1 MTRQRKGSWGFGRA
15 RTRCLQVVEI
25 RRTSNDDAAGIARVR
40 AESSRG
46 AYRGVVPGDYLDAI
60 DVAEWAQRQRRNIES
75 QSAGIV
81 SLVADDG
88 DLIVGWVATGPNW
101 MTDLPCARE
110 LCAIYLRPSHWRRGI
125 GKHLMTAAA
134 QSLIER
140 GVSSMILRVLTENRP
155 ARRFYESLGGSLV
168 SEHTYT
174 IGGVALPEIAYG
186 WPDLPDLTARA
197 GVSE

>member
-1 MTRQRKGSWGFGRA
+1 MRHA
-15 RTRCLQVVEI
+15 RIE
-25 RRTSNDDAAGIARVR
+25 DADEIARVR
-40 AESSRG
+40 AESWRA
-46 AYRGVVPGDYLDAI
+46 AYRGIVPDDYLDAI
-60 DVAEWAQRQRRNIES
+60 DVSEWAQRQRRNIES

-88 DLIVGWVATGPNW
+88 DLIVGWVALGPNW
-101 MTDLPCARE
+101 MTDLPYAGE

-140 GVSSMILRVLTENRP
+140 GVNSMILRVLTENRP
-155 ARRFYESLGGSLV
+155 ARRYCESLGDSLV

-174 IGGVALPEIAYG
+174 IGGVSLPEIAYG